1 MLEVIGLV
9 LTAILTENMVL
20 VRCFGLSGPKQSVT
34 SQDGAVH
41 MGVALTMVMVSAALA
56 SWWANTYIL
65 RAFQVEYYRLMVYAL
80 AVPAVVWLW
89 KQVLRLF
96 FPVLYRHL
104 NDYLTETVS
113 NCAVLAVAFLITNR
127 SYSLGQ
133 TLLYSLA
140 SGIGVLLILVS
151 FANIREQTG
160 QASHPESLRDLP
172 IGLITMGL
180 MAMALMGFYGLHVM
194 G

>member
-20 VRCFGLSGPKQSVT
+20 VRCFGLGGPKQSVT
-34 SQDGAVH
+34 TQDGAVH
-41 MGVALTMVMVSAALA
+41 MGVALTMVMVAAALA

-65 RAFQVEYYRLMVYAL
+65 HYFQVEYYRLLVYTL
-80 AVPAVVWLW
+80 VVLVVVWLW
-89 KQVLRLF
+89 KLVLRLF

-104 NDYLTETVS
+104 KDYLSETVS
-113 NCAVLAVAFLITNR
+113 NCAVLAVAYVITNR

-133 TLLYSLA
+133 TLLYTLA

-151 FANIREQTG
+151 FTNIREQTG
-160 QASHPESLRDLP
+160 QDGRESLRDLP
-172 IGLITMGL
+172 IGLITLGL
-180 MAMALMGFYGLHVM
+180 MAMALMGFYGLHVT

>member
-20 VRCFGLSGPKQSVT
+20 VRCFGLGGPKQSVT
-34 SQDGAVH
+34 TQDGAVH
-41 MGVALTMVMVSAALA
+41 MGVALTMVMVAAALA

-65 RAFQVEYYRLMVYAL
+65 HYFQVEYYRLLVYTL
-80 AVPAVVWLW
+80 VVLVVVWLW
-89 KQVLRLF
+89 KLVLRLF

-104 NDYLTETVS
+104 KDYLSETVS
-113 NCAVLAVAFLITNR
+113 NCAVLAVAYVITNR

-133 TLLYSLA
+133 TLLYTLA
-140 SGIGVLLILVS
+140 SGVGVLLILVS
-151 FANIREQTG
+151 FTNIREQTG
-160 QASHPESLRDLP
+160 QDGRESLRDLP
-172 IGLITMGL
+172 IGLITLGL
-180 MAMALMGFYGLHVM
+180 MAMALMGFYGLHVA